1 MLYNIVIKRIGE
13 DDIMKQENKNLD
25 YIGSDYDKNDPNSMA
40 HSNNGTTKGDKTLDD
55 LIAIKQKK
63 DKKK

>member
-1 MLYNIVIKRIGE
+1 
-13 DDIMKQENKNLD
+13 MKQENKNLD